1 MASSVKVSKLIENY
15 DLKLCN
21 PGIDTDKIKITVP
34 DINRPS
40 LEWTGYFEHFDSLRV
55 QIIGFTENSYVE
67 QMDKES
73 KFAIYEKLM
82 SQRFPCIVFCRGMEP
97 DQELIDA
104 GTKYGVPV
112 LVTQKTTSSF
122 MAEIIRWLNVEL
134 APCISIHGV
143 LVDVYGEGVLI
154 MGESGIGKSEAA
166 IELIKRGHRLVT
178 DDVVEL
184 RKVSDETCLLYT
196 SPSPR
201 DRG

>member
-67 QMDKES
+67 QMNKED

-82 SQRFPCIVFCRGMEP
+82 SQKFPCIVFCRGMEP

-112 LVTQKTTSSF
+112 LITQKTTSSF

-154 MGESGIGKSEAA
+154 MRSS
-166 IELIKRGHRLVT
+166 
-178 DDVVEL
+178 
-184 RKVSDETCLLYT
+184 
-196 SPSPR
+196 
-201 DRG
+201 